1 MSLNP
6 TQNPTSLLNRPPRR
20 FSGGGKACG
29 EELNRQLFDTVQRIH
44 ELSSEYYHLMPKRGY
59 EYVRLEPIDSDQ
71 TLRAEMSR
79 VKNTLEFE
87 AAERLI
93 LGAQYRE
100 AKCLLNHKISYL
112 LL

>member
-1 MSLNP
+1 M
-6 TQNPTSLLNRPPRR
+6 NRPPRR
-20 FSGGGKACG
+20 FSGGSKACG
-29 EELNRQLFDTVQRIH
+29 EELNRQLFETVQRIH

-71 TLRAEMSR
+71 TLQAEMSR
-79 VKNTLEFE
+79 VMNTLEFE

-100 AKCLLNHKISYL
+100 DKRLLNHKIAYPL
-112 LL
+112 L